1 MPDVNFEIASLGRS
15 TPAAAGGELLA
26 MRNRDVDWKNQ
37 WITIRAQ
44 NAKDFEN
51 RNVAFEAD
59 GRLAQLLQR
68 RCFSARTPTSLERHL
83 ENGWVASALP
93 ETVLLLAHGHEPVEP
108 TGRDTLIRYEGPEGN

>member
-1 MPDVNFEIASLGRS
+1 
-15 TPAAAGGELLA
+15 

-51 RNVAFEAD
+51 RNVPFEAD

-68 RCFSARTPTSLERHL
+68 RCFLGPDAYIFGTASGERVGSFRT
-83 ENGWVASALP
+83 A
-93 ETVLLLAHGHEPVEP
+93 
-108 TGRDTLIRYEGPEGN
+108 